1 MIFKIYCGIINLYVL
16 KFMEAVD
23 LDKLIKKI
31 LSVFPKQIQDFYC
44 KHESVL
50 LYLIVGAMTTVISIG
65 TQYIAKYA
73 GLPTEVNTTISWIC
87 AVTFAFFTNKV
98 WVFKDESKTKKAWLS
113 QAAAFYGARLVTY
126 FMELGFMSFTVRVLE
141 QNEYVMKLIAQ
152 VFILILN
159 YLFSKL
165 VIFRK
170 KGDKERDV

>member
-1 MIFKIYCGIINLYVL
+1 M
-16 KFMEAVD
+16 
-23 LDKLIKKI
+23 DKLIRKI
-31 LSVFPKQIQDFYC
+31 LSVFPKWIQDFYD

-65 TQYIAKYA
+65 TQYIAIYF
-73 GLPTEVNTTISWIC
+73 GLPTEINTTISWIC

-98 WVFKDESKTKKAWLS
+98 WVFKNESKTRKDWLS

-126 FMELGFMSFTVRVLE
+126 FLELGFMSFTVRVLM

-152 VFILILN
+152 IFILVLN

-170 KGDKERDV
+170 KGDKGGDV